1 MSSALS
7 PTVPLHA
14 PPTAAR
20 PGPWLAAW
28 RRLRRRPAAMFGLV
42 VVVLFTLMALLATW
56 LGLQDPIA
64 TNWGAIRKAPSAAHW
79 FGTDEIGRDVFARV
93 VWGTQASLLA
103 GVVSVSI
110 SLLIGVPLGLLAGF
124 VGGWVDMVIARI
136 TDAFLACPFLI
147 LAIALAAFLGP
158 SLSNAM
164 MAIGI
169 SAAPVFVRLTRGQV
183 MQVKVEDYIEAAR
196 AVGNPPW
203 RIALRHVLPNTLPP
217 IMVQATLA
225 IASAVIAEA
234 SLSFLGL
241 GQQPPA
247 PSWGSML
254 NTAKNY
260 VEQAPWMAIWPGA
273 SIFLLVLS
281 FNILGDGL
289 RDALDPRQ
297 R

>member
-1 MSSALS
+1 MSAVLPVQPAAL
-7 PTVPLHA
+7 VA
-14 PPTAAR
+14 EA
-20 PGPWLAAW
+20 GPWRRAW
-28 RRLRRRPAAMFGLV
+28 RRLCRRRGAMIGGA
-42 VVVLFTLMALLATW
+42 VVLMFIALALFAPWLAP
-56 LGLQDPIA
+56 QDPIA
-64 TNWGAIRKAPSAAHW
+64 TSWSAIRKAPSAAHW
-79 FGTDEIGRDVFARV
+79 FGTDDIGRDVLSRV
-93 VWGTQASLLA
+93 IWGTQASLLA

-110 SLLIGVPLGLLAGF
+110 SLLLGVPIGLAAGF
-124 VGGWVDMVIARI
+124 MGGWVDALISRI

-164 MAIGI
+164 IAIGI
-169 SAAPVFVRLTRGQV
+169 SATPIFVRLTRAQV
-183 MQVKVEDYIEAAR
+183 LNVKVEDYIEAAR

-203 RIALRHVLPNTLPP
+203 RIALRHVLPNVTAPV
-217 IMVQATLA
+217 MVQATLA

-254 NTAKNY
+254 NTAKNF
-260 VEQAPWMAIWPGA
+260 VDSAPWMAIWPGL
-273 SIFLLVLS
+273 SIFALVLS
-281 FNILGDGL
+281 FNLLGDGL

>member
-1 MSSALS
+1 MSDA
-7 PTVPLHA
+7 
-14 PPTAAR
+14 TASSIDVAR
-20 PGPWLAAW
+20 ARAGPWRAAG
-28 RRLRRRPAAMFGLV
+28 RRLRRRPAAMAGLV
-42 VVVLFTLMALLATW
+42 IVLLFIAMAVFAPW
-56 LGLQDPIA
+56 LSPQDPIA
-64 TNWGAIRKAPSAAHW
+64 TSWGAIRKAPSAAHW
-79 FGTDEIGRDVFARV
+79 MGTDDIGRDVLARV
-93 VWGTQASLLA
+93 IWGTRASLLA

-110 SLLIGVPLGLLAGF
+110 SLVIGVSLGLLAGYA
-124 VGGWVDMVIARI
+124 GGWVDGVISRV

-158 SLSNAM
+158 SLTNAM
-164 MAIGI
+164 IAIGV

-196 AVGNPPW
+196 ALGNPPW
-203 RIALRHVLPNTLPP
+203 RTALRHVLPNIVAPV
-217 IMVQATLA
+217 MVQATLA
-225 IASAVIAEA
+225 IAAAVIAEA

-254 NTAKNY
+254 NTAKNF
-260 VEQAPWMAIWPGA
+260 VDQAPWMAIWPGL

-281 FNILGDGL
+281 FNLLGDGL

-297 R
+297 RR